1 LVRYSE
7 TCIDSAR
14 NELTETC
21 RDVIFIPTAF
31 SPNGDGINDVWQV
44 LGGPLDF
51 FECTITDRWDCQ
63 LYHSNK
69 PNAVW
74 AASDVP
80 EGVYGLAV
88 RYRNWWRGLHAG
100 AQGHRAGG
108 AIRFAW
114 GDCELRRGAV
124 CRAPH
129 LGNLAK

>member
-1 LVRYSE
+1 LYSVLVRYSE

-51 FECTITDRWDCQ
+51 FECTITDRWDSQ

-108 AIRFAW
+108 A
-114 GDCELRRGAV
+114 V
-124 CRAPH
+124 M
-129 LGNLAK
+129 